1 MKTIKKKI
9 KDEAAKIARA
19 KERVEARNNRKL
31 RALEQAL
38 EIQASNEVDKEEKLE
53 TIFKAKIER
62 KHRLDAKHKA
72 VEKTAKIKPSKKV
85 IAKNLLG
92 LFGKDIKL
100 EQARRKKQSS
110 QDKATFKAKQAEW
123 KAQYVPTG
131 NTESNPAF
139 IGPCN
144 IFIRDKSHNKEA
156 RKERRLA
163 KRQFQKEKG
172 LSKFKI
178 RMQMQLAKK
187 QEQMKKLN
195 NAA

>member
-1 MKTIKKKI
+1 MKTIKKI
-9 KDEAAKIARA
+9 KDEAAKIART
-19 KERVEARNNRKL
+19 KERVEARNTRKL
-31 RALEQAL
+31 KALEQAL

-53 TIFKAKIER
+53 AIFKAKIER
-62 KHRLDAKHKA
+62 KRRLDAKHKA
-72 VEKTAKIKPSKKV
+72 VEKTAKTKPSKKV
-85 IAKNLLG
+85 TAKNLWELIG
-92 LFGKDIKL
+92 RDIKL

-144 IFIRDKSHNKEA
+144 TFIRDNSHDKEA

-163 KRQFQKEKG
+163 KRQFHKEKG

-187 QEQMKKLN
+187 QEQLKKLN